1 MKFVC
6 RKCEA
11 FMLFEEVE
19 GVNDS
24 SLGVTFGCPECGAK
38 VAMVTN
44 AGETQMVK
52 TLGVQL
58 GGRVDAHS
66 PMELTRGSLAVGA
79 APAKGAP
86 VPTTVAT
93 SVAASNA
100 AAGDLKKS
108 MGKCPFANVV
118 ADMSAKTQADAAS
131 PPGGPAV
138 EVSWSAEARERL
150 ERVPDFVRSFAKTM
164 IEDLARQSGTYR
176 VDGALMDSAKEKF
189 M

>member
-11 FMLFEEVE
+11 FMLFDEVE
-19 GVNDS
+19 GVSDS

-38 VAMVTN
+38 IAMVTN
-44 AGETQMVK
+44 AGETQMVR

-58 GGRVDAHS
+58 GGRAAAHS
-66 PMELTRGSLAVGA
+66 PMELTRQSLAGGA
-79 APAKGAP
+79 AVKDAPALTAP
-86 VPTTVAT
+86 AE
-93 SVAASNA
+93 
-100 AAGDLKKS
+100 DLKKS

-118 ADMSAKTQADAAS
+118 AGMAATQQAGSASLPAA
-131 PPGGPAV
+131 
-138 EVSWSAEARERL
+138 EVSWNAEARERL

-164 IEDLARQSGTYR
+164 IEDMARQSGSNQ
-176 VDGALMDSAKEKF
+176 VDGALMDAAKEKF